1 MNTNDPV
8 QMSLSRKNKENS
20 MSVTSSQNVP
30 AAQTEGTC
38 EHKQT
43 LKYLEN
49 VKIKGRF
56 EENSS

>member
-30 AAQTEGTC
+30 AAQSEGTG

-43 LKYLEN
+43 LKHLEN

-56 EENSS
+56 